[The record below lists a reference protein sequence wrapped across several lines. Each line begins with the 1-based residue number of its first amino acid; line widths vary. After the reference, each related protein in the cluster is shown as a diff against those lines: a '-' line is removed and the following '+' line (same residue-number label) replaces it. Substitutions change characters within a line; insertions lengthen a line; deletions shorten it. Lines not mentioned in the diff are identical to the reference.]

1 MGPNLMSRRNR
12 QAVIETAIRTVAQQ
26 LREPSAAANLRGLPP
41 GSPEKISRP
50 SGSPSAWPRL
60 LELRRR
66 ARERRAAG

>member
-1 MGPNLMSRRNR
+1 MQTPERLSHPVYHDEDAARLYLEQNR
-12 QAVIETAIRTVAQQ
+12 WPEFVVCP
-26 LREPSAAANLRGLPP
+26 LC